1 MSVIERQLTKY
12 YKGRGM
18 KGPILRACVKH
29 DLARLW
35 HYYTEDLGEAAI
47 QCWDKRLFDS
57 CYISQIEVWKD
68 TKEGDAYWRVR
79 DGA

>member
-1 MSVIERQLTKY
+1 MFIIERQLTKY
-12 YKGRGM
+12 YKSRGM

-35 HYYTEDLGEAAI
+35 HYYAKDLDEEAI
-47 QCWDKRLFDS
+47 QHEAKFFTIC
-57 CYISQIEVWKD
+57 CISQVVIWED

>member
-1 MSVIERQLTKY
+1 MAIIEQQLTRY
-12 YKGRGM
+12 YKKLGM

-35 HYYTEDLGEAAI
+35 HYYTEDFGEAAI
-47 QCWDKRLFDS
+47 PCWDKHLFDS
-57 CYISQIEVWKD
+57 YYISQIEIWKD